1 MESFIPFAVSDEV
14 RAKAE
19 AKLAKDMKESGG
31 RGYNG
36 SFQKGGGLLHGSIAE
51 FAVHEMI
58 GGEHHGTPDY
68 DILWNGNRLEI
79 KDHLTTN
86 EPNRHYEVHLCTYNL
101 RQKCDYYV
109 WVFLKTNLK
118 RGWIVAFEEKQKFV
132 PGSMLMRKGQKFSNG
147 CHVLHDCCV
156 KKITAVQQIRILF
169 PDLHAET
176 HTALKELEEEEEARK
191 EETDEDIYGAF
202 FRGKKNG

>member
-1 MESFIPFAVSDEV
+1 MESFIPFAISDEV
-14 RAKAE
+14 RARAE
-19 AKLAKDMKESGG
+19 AKVAKDMKETGG

-36 SFQKGGGLLHGSIAE
+36 SFQNGGGMLHGSIAE

-68 DILWNGNRLEI
+68 DILWNGVRLEI
-79 KDHLTTN
+79 KDHLTTR
-86 EPNRHYEVHLCTYNL
+86 EPTRNYEVHLCAWNL

-109 WVFLKTNLK
+109 WVFLKKNLK
-118 RGWIVAFEEKQKFV
+118 RGWIIAFEEKHKFV
-132 PGSMLMRKGQKFSNG
+132 PGSTLMRKGQKFSNG
-147 CHVLHDCCV
+147 YHVLNDCCV
-156 KKITAVQQIRILF
+156 KKITAVQQIQILF

-176 HTALKELEEEEEARK
+176 HAALRRLEEESRE

-202 FRGKKNG
+202 FHRKKIG